1 MATATF
7 KQTAQATR
15 FECVVNMETKMRKK
29 FIGLDGKI
37 FVVEEVVQTPAGLTV
52 FYINEATQQK
62 YSCLI
67 DAFSERFK
75 PIEDSK

>member
-1 MATATF
+1 MAYEM
-7 KQTAQATR
+7 K
-15 FECVVNMETKMRKK
+15 KK
-29 FIGLDGKI
+29 FVGPDGKV

-52 FYINEATQQK
+52 FYINQATQQK

-75 PIEDSK
+75 ELAE

>member
-1 MATATF
+1 
-7 KQTAQATR
+7 
-15 FECVVNMETKMRKK
+15 MRKK
-29 FIGLDGKI
+29 FTGPDGKI

-52 FYINEATQQK
+52 FYINETTKEK

-75 PIEDSK
+75 ELAE

>member
-1 MATATF
+1 M
-7 KQTAQATR
+7 Q
-15 FECVVNMETKMRKK
+15 KK
-29 FIGLDGKI
+29 FTGPDGKV

-52 FYINEATQQK
+52 FYINQATQQK

-75 PIEDSK
+75 ELAE

>member
-1 MATATF
+1 MA
-7 KQTAQATR
+7 
-15 FECVVNMETKMRKK
+15 FEMRKK
-29 FIGLDGKI
+29 FTGPDGKI

-75 PIEDSK
+75 ELAE

>member
-1 MATATF
+1 
-7 KQTAQATR
+7 
-15 FECVVNMETKMRKK
+15 MEKSSMQKK
-29 FIGLDGKI
+29 FTGPDGKV

-52 FYINEATQQK
+52 FYINQATQQK

-75 PIEDSK
+75 ELAE